1 VNKAHPYS
9 HGAKG
14 FQISPLM
21 QEKMVF
27 AGQYDN
33 YGSCNQLI
41 SGLMGQ
47 EISSSQV
54 FRVTNAY
61 GAELGIAEQAERSL
75 APPQQNEVVY
85 AEMDGSMILSRE
97 GWKEVKLGR
106 VFKSSDCAPGG
117 EGHRGIITESQYMGY
132 FGEKGPFC
140 RGLGELLDSYGGTK
154 LKDRLVLIND
164 GAVWIHHWCMD
175 MYPDA
180 LHVLDYYHACEHL
193 YGFSGLAFKDT
204 SEGNNWAEEQKA
216 KLLESKATEVIQA
229 IAAVPCET
237 KQAKDNQANLINYY
251 QNNLLRMD
259 YARYSK
265 IGCGIIGSGAIES
278 AHRTIIQKRMK
289 QSGQRWGF
297 KGAQN
302 VLNLRVIKGSGQWN
316 KVIRNIKLAAQN
328 ETMPKLAA

>member
-1 VNKAHPYS
+1 
-9 HGAKG
+9 
-14 FQISPLM
+14 M

-47 EISSSQV
+47 EISSAQV

-61 GAELGIAEQAERSL
+61 GAELGIDEQAERSL
-75 APPQQNEVVY
+75 APLQQQEVVY

-106 VFKSSDCAPGG
+106 VFKSSDCAATGK
-117 EGHRGIITESQYMGY
+117 ENRGMIAQSQYMAYLGD
-132 FGEKGPFC
+132 KNPFC
-140 RGLGELLDSYGGTK
+140 RGMDELLDSYGGTQ

-164 GAVWIHHWCMD
+164 GAVWIHNWSTD

-180 LHVLDYYHACEHL
+180 VHVLDYYHACEHL
-193 YGFSGLAFKDT
+193 YEFSGLAFKDT
-204 SEGNNWAEEQKA
+204 EAGKNWAQEQKT
-216 KLLESKATEVIQA
+216 KLLESKTTEVIQA
-229 IAAVPCET
+229 IAAIICPT
-237 KQAKDNQANLINYY
+237 KQASENQVNLINYY

-259 YARYSK
+259 YARYRN

-278 AHRTIIQKRMK
+278 AHRTIIQKRLK

-302 VLNLRVIKGSGQWN
+302 VLNLRAIKGSGQWN
-316 KVIRNIKLAAQN
+316 KVIRNIKLAAQKAASIN
-328 ETMPKLAA
+328 LAA

>member
-1 VNKAHPYS
+1 
-9 HGAKG
+9 
-14 FQISPLM
+14 M

-61 GAELGIAEQAERSL
+61 GAEFGIDEQAERSL
-75 APPQQNEVVY
+75 APLQQEEVVY

-106 VFKSSDCAPGG
+106 VFKSSDCAITG
-117 EGHRGIITESQYMGY
+117 EENRGMIVESQYMAYLGD
-132 FGEKGPFC
+132 KNPFC
-140 RGLGELLDSYGGTK
+140 RGMDELLDAYGGTT

-164 GAVWIHHWCMD
+164 GAVWIHHWCTD
-175 MYPDA
+175 RYPNA
-180 LHVLDYYHACEHL
+180 VHVLDYYHACEHL
-193 YGFSGLAFKDT
+193 HAFAGLAFKDAKA
-204 SEGNNWAEEQKA
+204 GKNWAQEQKA
-216 KLLESKATEVIQA
+216 NLLESKAAEVIQS
-229 IAAVPCET
+229 IAAIKCPT
-237 KQAKDNQANLINYY
+237 KQAKDNQVNLINYY
-251 QNNLLRMD
+251 QNNLSRMD
-259 YARYSK
+259 YARYRK
-265 IGCGIIGSGAIES
+265 VGCGIIGSGAIES
-278 AHRTIIQKRMK
+278 AHRTIIQKRLK

-302 VLNLRVIKGSGQWN
+302 VLNLRVMRGSGQWN
-316 KVIRNIKLAAQN
+316 KVIRNIKLAAQKAVMIN
-328 ETMPKLAA
+328 LAA